1 MTSTS
6 SPAGD
11 HPGEGDQKS
20 EPAALTASFLMALA
34 QEVVDD
40 ANLTPAALSR
50 AIGRVLPVDGA
61 GLSTMASGLRMPLGS
76 SSDAAA
82 RAEVLQT
89 SLGEG
94 PCLEAAEAQAPMAAD
109 LAELTT
115 RWPTYTE
122 ELTGKTP
129 FRAVAAIPLYAPGRG
144 VFAALDL
151 YATDPRL
158 SDRLDLA
165 EVEERVA
172 APAAALLTTCV
183 EQLRDIENQ
192 AATPEWYQSASGR
205 RHDVWVAVGMV
216 MAVRPGRTR
225 DALSLLRAHAYT
237 QGRSLDDLAADVV
250 DGRLPPTDLTD

>member
-1 MTSTS
+1 MTSTP
-6 SPAGD
+6 SPTGD
-11 HPGEGDQKS
+11 QPADGDQKS
-20 EPAALTASFLMALA
+20 LHAGLTAAFFTALA
-34 QEVVDD
+34 HEVSDD
-40 ANLTPAALSR
+40 ADLTPAALSR

-61 GLSTMASGLRMPLGS
+61 GLSTMASVLRMPLGS

-82 RAEVLQT
+82 QAEVLQT

-94 PCLEAAEAQAPMAAD
+94 PCLAAAEAQAPMVAD
-109 LAELTT
+109 LVDLTA
-115 RWPTYTE
+115 RWPTYAE

-151 YATDPRL
+151 YATDPQL
-158 SDRLDLA
+158 SSRLDLA

-172 APAAALLTTCV
+172 APAAALLTTCL
-183 EQLRDIENQ
+183 EQVRYVENQ
-192 AATPEWYQSASGR
+192 AVTPEWYRSAAGP
-205 RHDVWVAVGMV
+205 RHDVWVAIGMV
-216 MAVRPGRTR
+216 MAIRPGRTR

-250 DGRLPPTDLTD
+250 DGRLPRPT